1 MIFKKLAFFSLFF
14 RTSRFHFIFDI
25 HFPAIFRLRNGILC
39 KQTKKSVP
47 DFYSFY
53 GMESFINLSL
63 KARKLKQYAFK
74 FAIKRTW
81 FRQLNACK
89 APNNLPLS
97 IDPFHYSNNAKRC
110 YSVLYP
116 FLKPYWH
123 FEKISSKKLDICL
136 KTHSQVW

>member
-1 MIFKKLAFFSLFF
+1 MIFALFF
-14 RTSRFHFIFDI
+14 RTWRFHFIFDFL
-25 HFPAIFRLRNGILC
+25 FPQSSSCAIKYYVSKL
-39 KQTKKSVP
+39 KKSVP
-47 DFYSFY
+47 DFHSFY